1 MNYII
6 DADGFLLGWTNEA
19 ESGSVSVSYAP
30 IPASRARWTGA
41 VWLDDASRD
50 VATERKKLVDAAWS
64 KADALALSGA
74 DNNSRSRYLAWMI
87 TGSEAKKAKIQAVQD
102 WMDAI
107 WTAYAIY
114 KANPVGEF
122 SPPTDPCPYDF
133 WQIANTP

>member
-1 MNYII
+1 MTYEIALDGSII
-6 DADGFLLGWTNEA
+6 CDGWTIPKDDKNADYLAFLSWVAAGNTPSPALRTRE
-19 ESGSVSVSYAP
+19 ELVSS
-30 IPASRARWTGA
+30 
-41 VWLDDASRD
+41 
-50 VATERKKLVDAAWS
+50 AWA
-64 KADALALSGA
+64 KADAIAQSGA

-87 TGSEAKKAKIQAVQD
+87 TGSEAKKVKIQAVQD